1 MIDSDQIFFR
11 EELNR
16 MEMLRPDGELSSLY
30 FVQDKEQ
37 AEPRIRIALEQ
48 AERYQAD
55 AVFFRI
61 FPAGDNRSP
70 IPQIYIYHDTTL
82 SLDQTK
88 YAELHRRLWNAGI
101 PPLVFILTASRVKI
115 LNCRQKPKIDPDS
128 KKPTFTPFGRLETA
142 LAAKRAFAAREIA
155 AGTLWENPAFKN
167 DFLLEKT
174 AYFKLLSHHNQT
186 HPVDP

>member
-1 MIDSDQIFFR
+1 MNGSNEDIFR

-37 AEPRIRIALEQ
+37 TEPRIRIALEQ
-48 AERYQAD
+48 AERYQAN
-55 AVFFRI
+55 AVFFRV

-70 IPQIYIYHDTTL
+70 IPQIYIYHDTAL

-101 PPLVFILTASRVKI
+101 PPLVFILTASQVKV
-115 LNCRQKPKIDPDS
+115 LNCRQEPTIDPDS
-128 KKPTFTPFGRLETA
+128 KRPVFTPFSKLEKQ
-142 LAAKRAFAAREIA
+142 LDIERAFAAREIA
-155 AGTLWENPAFKN
+155 AGTLWENPTFKN
-167 DFLLEKT
+167 DFVLEKT
-174 AYFKLLSHHNQT
+174 AYFKLLISL
-186 HPVDP
+186 